1 MNVKWPAIA
10 AVLAASPA
18 SAQVYPLQPP
28 LQPPITP
35 APALCYTNA
44 PYTLADQYYG
54 YQAAVLNIRAWPNG
68 AIFGFLVNGTPVQ
81 VLNVDASTGSL
92 WAYVALANGSAGWVF
107 LPYLYCGT

>member
-44 PYTLADQYYG
+44 PYTLADQYY
-54 YQAAVLNIRAWPNG
+54 
-68 AIFGFLVNGTPVQ
+68 
-81 VLNVDASTGSL
+81 
-92 WAYVALANGSAGWVF
+92 
-107 LPYLYCGT
+107 